1 MLKQRLLTV
10 AVVLPLFLAMLFL
23 APNAVWGAVLAVA
36 MTAAALEWGRL
47 AGFSKNG
54 RTIFAVLVGVSCAA
68 LLALSLMMPSAL
80 FDARLLLPLC
90 LVATMFWILLAPAAL
105 HFQWRMR
112 HPLTGSVAGWLI
124 LVPSWLAALALQREP
139 VLLLLLL
146 GAVWIADTAAYF
158 AGRRFG
164 RRKLAPRISPGK
176 TIEGLVGAYIAV
188 LVYVVVVLRLFQPEA
203 ELAGYLALVV
213 FGFILTSLSVEGDLF
228 ESWFKRQA
236 GAKDSG
242 DLLPG
247 HGGLLDR
254 IDSVTATMPFAV
266 LFFAGMLAG

>member
-1 MLKQRLLTV
+1 
-10 AVVLPLFLAMLFL
+10 
-23 APNAVWGAVLAVA
+23 
-36 MTAAALEWGRL
+36 
-47 AGFSKNG
+47 
-54 RTIFAVLVGVSCAA
+54 
-68 LLALSLMMPSAL
+68 
-80 FDARLLLPLC
+80 
-90 LVATMFWILLAPAAL
+90 
-105 HFQWRMR
+105 
-112 HPLTGSVAGWLI
+112 
-124 LVPSWLAALALQREP
+124 
-139 VLLLLLL
+139 LLLL

-164 RRKLAPRISPGK
+164 SRKLAPRISPGK
-176 TIEGLVGAYIAV
+176 TIEGLVGAYVAV
-188 LVYVVVVLRLFQPEA
+188 LVYVVVVLRLFQPDA

>member
-36 MTAAALEWGRL
+36 MTAAALEWARL

-54 RTIFAVLVGVSCAA
+54 RTIFAALVGVSCAA
-68 LLALSLMMPSAL
+68 LLTLSLTMPSAL

-90 LVATMFWILLAPAAL
+90 LVATVFWILLAPAAL
-105 HFQWRMR
+105 HFQWKMR

-164 RRKLAPRISPGK
+164 SRKLAPRISPGK

>member
-23 APNAVWGAVLAVA
+23 APNGVWGAVLAVA
-36 MTAAALEWGRL
+36 MTAAAIEWGRL

-54 RTIFAVLVGVSCAA
+54 RTIFAALVGVSCAV
-68 LLALSLMMPSAL
+68 LLALSLTMPLAL

-90 LVATMFWILLAPAAL
+90 LMATVFWILLAPAAL
-105 HFQWRMR
+105 RFQWKMR

-164 RRKLAPRISPGK
+164 SRKLAPRISPGK

>member
-10 AVVLPLFLAMLFL
+10 AVILPLFLAMLFL
-23 APNAVWGAVLAVA
+23 APNAVWGAALAIA
-36 MTAAALEWGRL
+36 ITAAAFEWARL
-47 AGFSKNG
+47 AGWAQTG
-54 RTIFAVLVGVSCAA
+54 RTVFATVVAISCVA
-68 LLALSLMMPSAL
+68 LLLLSVLMPQAL
-80 FDARLLLPLC
+80 FDRRLLFPLC
-90 LVATMFWILLAPAAL
+90 LLATLFWVLLAPAAL
-105 HFQWRMR
+105 HFQWRLR
-112 HPLTGSVAGWLI
+112 QPVTGSVTGWLV
-124 LVPSWLAALALQREP
+124 LVPAWLAATILQREP

-146 GAVWIADTAAYF
+146 GGVWIADTAAYF

-164 RRKLAPRISPGK
+164 SHKLAPRVSPGK
-176 TIEGLVGAYIAV
+176 TVEGLIGAYLAV
-188 LVYVVVVLRLFQPEA
+188 LIYAVIVLRLFRPEA
-203 ELAGYLALVV
+203 EFTAYLALLV

-266 LFFAGMLAG
+266 LFFAGVLAG

>member
-10 AVVLPLFLAMLFL
+10 AVILPLFLALLFL
-23 APNAVWGAVLAVA
+23 APTAVWGAALVIAI
-36 MTAAALEWGRL
+36 TAAAVEWARL
-47 AGFSKNG
+47 AGWPAGG
-54 RTIFAVLVGVSCAA
+54 RAAFAGGIAVSCAVLLLLSLLMPQVLFDRHLLFPIC
-68 LLALSLMMPSAL
+68 LLATL
-80 FDARLLLPLC
+80 FW
-90 LVATMFWILLAPAAL
+90 VLLAPAAL
-105 HFQWRMR
+105 HFRWQLR
-112 HPLTGSVAGWLI
+112 HPLTGSVAGWLV
-124 LVPSWLAALALQREP
+124 LVPSWLAAMVLQREP

-146 GAVWIADTAAYF
+146 GGVWIADTAAYF

-164 RRKLAPRISPGK
+164 IHKLAPRVSPGK
-176 TIEGLVGAYIAV
+176 TVEGLIGAYVAV
-188 LVYVVVVLRLFQPEA
+188 LVYVVIVLRLFRPEA
-203 ELAGYLALVV
+203 EFTTYLALLV
-213 FGFILTSLSVEGDLF
+213 FASILTALSVEGDLF

-247 HGGLLDR
+247 HGGILDR